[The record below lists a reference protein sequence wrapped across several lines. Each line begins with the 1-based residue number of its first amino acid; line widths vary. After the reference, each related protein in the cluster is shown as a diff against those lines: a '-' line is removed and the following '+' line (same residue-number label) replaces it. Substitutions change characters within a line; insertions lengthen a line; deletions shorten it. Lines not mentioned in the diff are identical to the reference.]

1 MLAARVDE
9 VQRRALADD
18 AEGQRLLARL
28 DALSL
33 AAASTAVIG
42 PGLTVTVT
50 DPGVGP
56 NLSDVSKQR
65 VAGSRQIILDRD
77 LQLVVNSLWASGAEA
92 ISVDGAR
99 IGPNVTIR
107 QAGGAIL
114 VDNNPTSSPYTILA
128 IGPPH
133 AMQDVFDRSPGLH
146 RLQAAGGLLRRRR
159 ERQCRRRSGR
169 CPPARSGMSSSPNRL
184 GPSERSPAD
193 ADSPRHGCT
202 GGQRGMIGIAALVV
216 GIVLGLVFHPSVPE
230 VIQPYLPIA
239 VVAALD
245 AVFGGLRAYL
255 ERIFDPKVFVVSF
268 VFNVLVA
275 ALIVYVG
282 DQLGV
287 GTQLSTAIIVVLG
300 YPHLRQRRRTSAPAV
315 RGVT

>member
-1 MLAARVDE
+1 MTFSGGRWPRTPRPTVAR
-9 VQRRALADD
+9 QPRPAQPGRGKHARHRAGSERDGD
-18 AEGQRLLARL
+18 R
-28 DALSL
+28 
-33 AAASTAVIG
+33 
-42 PGLTVTVT
+42 PGL
-50 DPGVGP
+50 GP

-92 ISVDGAR
+92 IAVGGVR
-99 IGPNVTIR
+99 IGPNMTIR

-114 VDNNPTSSPYTILA
+114 VDNNPISSPYAVLA
-128 IGPPH
+128 VGPPH
-133 AMQDVFDRSPGLH
+133 SMQDVFGSSPGLR
-146 RLQAAGGLLRRRR
+146 RLRLLEASYGVGVNVSARDDLMM
-159 ERQCRRRSGR
+159 
-169 CPPARSGMSSSPNRL
+169 PPGASEMSSSPGRL
-184 GPSERSPAD
+184 VLSGEGSGAP
-193 ADSPRHGCT
+193 
-202 GGQRGMIGIAALVV
+202 MIGIAALVV
-216 GIVLGLVFHPSVPE
+216 GIVLGLVVHPNVPE

-300 YPHLRQRRRTSAPAV
+300 IRIFGNAAALRRRLFGA
-315 RGVT
+315 